1 MGLQVKEQLA
11 PSCPATKAQRTEGQ
25 VCHENCNSGGMSAR
39 CSTHRHVSA
48 PERQTWPDK
57 RGPVL
62 HTKQLVVVSP
72 VAACKG
78 QTHRDFC
85 HSGIFRGLA
94 KTHSSHALELVL
106 LVIRLTPDP
115 RLLVP
120 LSFQPVCLGQVPSCE
135 AESDHSHGYIY

>member
-1 MGLQVKEQLA
+1 MCLQVKEQLTA
-11 PSCPATKAQRTEGQ
+11 SCPATEARRTEGQ
-25 VCHENCNSGGMSAR
+25 VVMRSGTAVGCLGDAPHIHMFQKGR
-39 CSTHRHVSA
+39 CG
-48 PERQTWPDK
+48 QTSEAQTYT
-57 RGPVL
+57 RSSYF
-62 HTKQLVVVSP
+62 VSP

-85 HSGIFRGLA
+85 RSGIFRGLA

-106 LVIRLTPDP
+106 LIIRLTPDP